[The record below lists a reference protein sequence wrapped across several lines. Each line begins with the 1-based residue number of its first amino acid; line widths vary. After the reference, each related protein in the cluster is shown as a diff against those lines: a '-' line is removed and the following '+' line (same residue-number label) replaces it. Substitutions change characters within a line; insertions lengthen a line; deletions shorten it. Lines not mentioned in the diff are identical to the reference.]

1 MRNAYDLDDVTQP
14 RIPGCNPQSS
24 VGNVHGDG
32 FIPQAGAFAHTF
44 SIAQHGVC
52 GNTMLQM
59 AAFICEADAVRA
71 AAAPFLCTP
80 EGGSFLEQFL

>member
-24 VGNVHGDG
+24 VGNVHGNG
-32 FIPQAGAFAHTF
+32 FRPQAGVFAHTF
-44 SIAQHGVC
+44 SLAQHGVC

-59 AAFICEADAVRA
+59 AAIYSGADAVR